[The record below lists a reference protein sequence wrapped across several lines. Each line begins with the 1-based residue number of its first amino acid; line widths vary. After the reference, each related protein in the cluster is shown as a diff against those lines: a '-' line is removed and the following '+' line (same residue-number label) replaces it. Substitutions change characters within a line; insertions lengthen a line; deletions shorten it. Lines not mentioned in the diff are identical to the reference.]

1 MELEDLL
8 SILDQEQYLTIKTDD
23 RVRPFQI
30 EWAFVGDIERSFP
43 EWLNA
48 LVTRFTMDND
58 GDYVITIVP
67 DDKEE

>member
-1 MELEDLL
+1 MELKNLL
-8 SILDQEQYLTIKTDD
+8 GILDQEQYLTIKTDD
-23 RVRPFQI
+23 RVKNFRI
-30 EWAFVGDIERSFP
+30 EWVYVDSVEQFFP

-48 LVTRFTMDND
+48 LVTHFTLDNE